1 MSSSAVKSGEF
12 ENDGGGDEVGVKVSG
27 LAEVGDK
34 ETGETVQGSVNSGEG
49 AGGAEPGEKDQGSAD
64 SSAVAEAAQGAEA
77 KGDSQDPK
85 QDKSVEVVKSE
96 KSDEAKD
103 GPPVGSGNGVGAGSG
118 ETVEANKE
126 GSSTPVESK
135 KEDSG
140 TPVESKRED
149 SGTPVESKKED
160 SSTPVEPK
168 REDSGSPVE
177 PKKEPAVSSEPVVNS
192 SSVEPKKE
200 RLDAENTVNNDI
212 DSSAG
217 AGAGMSAQTGHIA
230 RFKRPRPSLLEGE
243 GETIRTG
250 TIRRIMKL
258 DRDVKMTGSE
268 AVFLVSKA
276 TELFVS
282 DFVMRTLE
290 TASKEDRKL
299 VKYTD
304 LVSTVTSTPQLDFLA
319 DLLPDINKIK

>member
-126 GSSTPVESK
+126 GSS
-135 KEDSG
+135 
-140 TPVESKRED
+140 
-149 SGTPVESKKED
+149 TPVESKKED